1 MSNSPC
7 RSYPENAPV
16 TELRTAELFAV
27 MALRFWAAGYRDPT
41 DDGVQ
46 WQRGFAAADISDDG
60 VTAFNALFLVVAS
73 AAHRPLDVRCTK
85 CLSLGEDEAWFLQM
99 IGLLQRDCVTGAEL
113 VLMGWLPPAA
123 ARTALPF
130 AIVLAAA
137 MAERDLKIPRRP
149 DEEALRHR
157 FELPDAWMH
166 HAEASLALI
175 H

>member
-1 MSNSPC
+1 MPNSPC

-27 MALRFWAAGYRDPT
+27 MALRFWAAGYRDST
-41 DDGVQ
+41 DDVSQ

-60 VTAFNALFLVVAS
+60 VTAFSALFLVVAS

-85 CLSLGEDEAWFLQM
+85 CLSLGEDEAWFLQLL
-99 IGLLQRDCVTGAEL
+99 GLLQRDCVTGAEL

-157 FELPDAWMH
+157 FEMHGAWTH
-166 HAEASLALI
+166 HAEASLALV